1 MVEGW
6 ENIGIN
12 KDIDP
17 NIKKEVDIDYGSNGI
32 SETINN
38 VNETSRDREGVL
50 RNDNKQ
56 LEDRGTTERNVNFPT
71 KESNSNEQTSSNGSK
86 ENNWKLKDSNQ
97 SSFNLPQKEK
107 INLPSHMEQN
117 NIVYDIDK
125 NRSSNDTYRL
135 QLPSSINTTSSI
147 R

>member
-86 ENNWKLKDSNQ
+86 ENN
-97 SSFNLPQKEK
+97 
-107 INLPSHMEQN
+107 
-117 NIVYDIDK
+117 
-125 NRSSNDTYRL
+125 
-135 QLPSSINTTSSI
+135 
-147 R
+147 